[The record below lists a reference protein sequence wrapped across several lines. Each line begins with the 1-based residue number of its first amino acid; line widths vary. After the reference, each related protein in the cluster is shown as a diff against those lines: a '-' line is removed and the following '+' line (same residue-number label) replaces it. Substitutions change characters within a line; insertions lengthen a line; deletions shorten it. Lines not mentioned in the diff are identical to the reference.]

1 MNKMADNVLN
11 KMNQKQQ
18 WEDEMIARYEKERES
33 YQRNMEQKR
42 LDRIKNDQ
50 EKMRNF
56 LNQQMVEKRQRE
68 NDEKANIDIQAKM
81 WDQDKKN
88 YDEEER
94 RLKERIKSINKDN
107 ASYLMQQVAAK
118 NSNLQR
124 MNRAEFSLNKPL
136 LREANNKLK
145 AISQYEGSQQ
155 NGEN

>member
-1 MNKMADNVLN
+1 
-11 KMNQKQQ
+11 
-18 WEDEMIARYEKERES
+18 
-33 YQRNMEQKR
+33 
-42 LDRIKNDQ
+42 
-50 EKMRNF
+50 
-56 LNQQMVEKRQRE
+56 MVEKRQRE
-68 NDEKANIDIQAKM
+68 QDEKDNINVQAKM

-145 AISQYEGSQQ
+145 AASQYEGSQ
-155 NGEN
+155 

>member
-1 MNKMADNVLN
+1 
-11 KMNQKQQ
+11 
-18 WEDEMIARYEKERES
+18 
-33 YQRNMEQKR
+33 
-42 LDRIKNDQ
+42 
-50 EKMRNF
+50 
-56 LNQQMVEKRQRE
+56 
-68 NDEKANIDIQAKM
+68 M

-118 NSNLQR
+118 NSNLTR
-124 MNRAEFSLNKPL
+124 MNKAEFSLNKPL

-145 AISQYEGSQQ
+145 AYSQYEGSQQ

>member
-1 MNKMADNVLN
+1 
-11 KMNQKQQ
+11 
-18 WEDEMIARYEKERES
+18 
-33 YQRNMEQKR
+33 
-42 LDRIKNDQ
+42 
-50 EKMRNF
+50 
-56 LNQQMVEKRQRE
+56 
-68 NDEKANIDIQAKM
+68 M

-124 MNRAEFSLNKPL
+124 MNPAEFSLNKPL

-145 AISQYEGSQQ
+145 SMS
-155 NGEN
+155 

>member
-1 MNKMADNVLN
+1 M
-11 KMNQKQQ
+11 
-18 WEDEMIARYEKERES
+18 
-33 YQRNMEQKR
+33 
-42 LDRIKNDQ
+42 
-50 EKMRNF
+50 
-56 LNQQMVEKRQRE
+56 
-68 NDEKANIDIQAKM
+68 DEKANIDIQAKM

-118 NSNLQR
+118 NSTLQR

-136 LREANNKLK
+136 LREANNKFREM
-145 AISQYEGSQQ
+145 SQYDGSQA

>member
-1 MNKMADNVLN
+1 
-11 KMNQKQQ
+11 
-18 WEDEMIARYEKERES
+18 
-33 YQRNMEQKR
+33 
-42 LDRIKNDQ
+42 
-50 EKMRNF
+50 
-56 LNQQMVEKRQRE
+56 MVEKRQRE
-68 NDEKANIDIQAKM
+68 QDEKDNIDVQARM

-145 AISQYEGSQQ
+145 AASQYEGSQ
-155 NGEN
+155 